1 MKRPSPTGWP
11 FLLRMADSQKTEK
24 AVFVGII
31 KQNEDERK
39 VYEYLDELEFLAET
53 AGATRGSTN
62 RKNRLISEAGNWKK
76 SLLTAKKTRFPMS
89 SSTMSLPG
97 CSRGILKR

>member
-53 AGATRGSTN
+53 AGATGD
-62 RKNRLISEAGNWKK
+62 RKFVQRVDKPA
-76 SLLTAKKTRFPMS
+76 
-89 SSTMSLPG
+89 TMSLPG